1 MVSRW
6 PSPGSS
12 VKWQWGIWA
21 AWYLPIAAGPAG
33 GVFSLAA
40 FSGGASYRPTA
51 PDDYILSSVND
62 IVGRHQAGRAGAVLE
77 RAGEP
82 IRVERQA
89 AAAAELFTAISVI
102 RRTARR
108 AARQA
113 WTQQPLP
120 PAQSELLRLAAARP
134 GITVADAAQELRL
147 APNTVSTLVGRL
159 TEAGLLVR
167 ERGAPDGRTALLA
180 ATEKARQRL
189 AEFRDLRAELAGRA
203 LARLPEQDQ
212 KALAAA
218 VPALLRLADRME
230 SQ

>member
-1 MVSRW
+1 
-6 PSPGSS
+6 
-12 VKWQWGIWA
+12 
-21 AWYLPIAAGPAG
+21 
-33 GVFSLAA
+33 
-40 FSGGASYRPTA
+40 
-51 PDDYILSSVND
+51 VND
-62 IVGRHQAGRAGAVLE
+62 IVSRHQPGRPAAVLD

-82 IRVERQA
+82 GRAEGQAA

-167 ERGAPDGRTALLA
+167 ERGAPDGRTALLT
-180 ATEKARQRL
+180 ATEKARRRL
-189 AEFRDLRAELAGRA
+189 AEFRDLRADLAGRA

-218 VPALLRLADRME
+218 VPALLRLAERME
-230 SQ
+230 TP

>member
-1 MVSRW
+1 MSRDLDH
-6 PSPGSS
+6 S
-12 VKWQWGIWA
+12 QWGGNARRRSRNPIGA
-21 AWYLPIAAGPAG
+21 LRAVAICASADGLPRPGPAG
-33 GVFSLAA
+33 
-40 FSGGASYRPTA
+40 
-51 PDDYILSSVND
+51 YILSSVND
-62 IVGRHQAGRAGAVLE
+62 IISRHRPGPPSAVVEPAGERVLAEGRA
-77 RAGEP
+77 
-82 IRVERQA
+82 A
-89 AAAAELFTAISVI
+89 AAAAELFTAISMI

-134 GITVADAAQELRL
+134 GIAVADAAQELRL

-167 ERGAPDGRTALLA
+167 ERGAADGRTALLTT
-180 ATEKARQRL
+180 TEKARLRL
-189 AEFRDLRAELAGRA
+189 AEFRDLRADLAGRA
-203 LARLPEQDQ
+203 LAQLPEQDQ

-218 VPALLRLADRME
+218 APALLRLAERME